1 MNEDILVVCL
11 YVDDLIFTGNNL
23 SLIEE
28 FKKVMAKE
36 FEMTDIGLMA
46 YYLGIEVKQK
56 EEGIFISQENYAKE
70 ILKKFKMND
79 CKPINTPAEC
89 GIKLS
94 KHGEGES
101 IDPTFFK
108 SLVGSLRYLTCT
120 RPDILYAVGLVS
132 RYMENPTTTHF
143 KAAKRILRYIKGT
156 IDFGLFYSISN
167 DYKLVGYSDSDWGG
181 DIDDRKSTSGFVF
194 FMGNTAFTWMSKKQ
208 PIVTLSTCEA
218 EYVAATSSVCHVI
231 WLRNLLKELGL
242 PQEEPTEICVD
253 NKSAI
258 ALAKNPVF
266 HDRSKHIDTRYHYI
280 RECIA
285 KRDVQMEYVKSKD
298 QIADIF
304 TKPLRFEDFSRL
316 RSLLGMVKQV

>member
-1 MNEDILVVCL
+1 
-11 YVDDLIFTGNNL
+11 
-23 SLIEE
+23 
-28 FKKVMAKE
+28 MASP
-36 FEMTDIGLMA
+36 
-46 YYLGIEVKQK
+46 YRKQK
-56 EEGIFISQENYAKE
+56 KKDQGNQERWTRGCRYGGGRAALGMAASTPCSFEEKREEK
-70 ILKKFKMND
+70 
-79 CKPINTPAEC
+79 T
-89 GIKLS
+89 
-94 KHGEGES
+94 
-101 IDPTFFK
+101 

-143 KAAKRILRYIKGT
+143 KVAKRILRYIKGT
-156 IDFGLFYSISN
+156 IDFGLFYSVSN

-181 DIDDRKSTSGFVF
+181 DINDRKSTSG
-194 FMGNTAFTWMSKKQ
+194 
-208 PIVTLSTCEA
+208 
-218 EYVAATSSVCHVI
+218 
-231 WLRNLLKELGL
+231 NLLKELGL
-242 PQEEPTEICVD
+242 LQEKPTEICVD